1 MSIKETIKKR
11 NKQIR
16 LSAERAAIN
25 AVAEVGVDVLCAPP
39 QLKNA
44 KRVLFVQPH
53 PDDNHI
59 GAGGTMAWLVSLG
72 V

>member
-44 KRVLFVQPH
+44 KRVLFV
-53 PDDNHI
+53 
-59 GAGGTMAWLVSLG
+59 
-72 V
+72 